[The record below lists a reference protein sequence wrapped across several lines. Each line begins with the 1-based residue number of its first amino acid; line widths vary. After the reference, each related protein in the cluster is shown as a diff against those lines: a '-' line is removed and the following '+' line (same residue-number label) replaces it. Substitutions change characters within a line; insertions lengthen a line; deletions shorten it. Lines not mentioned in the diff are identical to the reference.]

1 MQTVVPVPAYV
12 CVCVGAKSLQAL
24 QWNERIHMKEF
35 AGNWERV
42 CPREVRA
49 SFPKAR
55 MQQGDGDPSPH
66 LSFHLPDA
74 DKEVSVSSC
83 ASVLVLSRAVLPS
96 HRQQLIAHTFHVS
109 KHVGFPGSPERA
121 DS

>member
-1 MQTVVPVPAYV
+1 MV
-12 CVCVGAKSLQAL
+12 CVCGGAKSLQAL
-24 QWNERIHMKEF
+24 QWNEKIHMKEF

-42 CPREVRA
+42 CPGEVRA
-49 SFPKAR
+49 SFPKAHT
-55 MQQGDGDPSPH
+55 QQGDGDPSPH

-74 DKEVSVSSC
+74 DKEVSVSPC
-83 ASVLVLSRAVLPS
+83 ALIFVLSCAVLPS

>member
-1 MQTVVPVPAYV
+1 
-12 CVCVGAKSLQAL
+12 
-24 QWNERIHMKEF
+24 MKEF
-35 AGNWERV
+35 CCASAGNWERV
-42 CPREVRA
+42 CPGVGA
-49 SFPKAR
+49 SFPKALTK
-55 MQQGDGDPSPH
+55 QGDGDPSPH

-83 ASVLVLSRAVLPS
+83 ALILVLSRAVLPS
-96 HRQQLIAHTFHVS
+96 HRQQLIAHTSHVP